1 MICKNTKILKTAQ
14 EFWNIFLNII
24 INSGRMIIFAKFASL
39 KERKTTIL
47 HMKAER
53 IKTRTILLLILL
65 MAARGGKAQTIL
77 EKEHQWED
85 LPLENT
91 AWVHFYQSLMVDST
105 YFQIGIKGD
114 TIVNGE
120 SYKKVFN
127 CSHLGFPIE
136 GECFGG
142 IRQDNDKYYFISLFS
157 EYDYIPWPLELNV
170 LQNTEYIIYDFSLSE
185 CDRFPTVGDVDPEFV
200 FLKED
205 MEING
210 NMKQVFWFDYN
221 DCETGTHNYD
231 YHWIEGIGSNYGLL
245 FSLQLGVWNG
255 SCYNLVEILQD
266 GESVYLAPEFA
277 EIDYTSTKEAYGKK
291 VSLYPNPTSGIV
303 HIEGAEATEVQVFN
317 TIGQCVKILQ
327 NTSEVSLEG
336 LQQGIYLLRV
346 ATAGGKVF
354 SDKVVKE

>member
-1 MICKNTKILKTAQ
+1 MRALNNLKQ
-14 EFWNIFLNII
+14 
-24 INSGRMIIFAKFASL
+24 
-39 KERKTTIL
+39 
-47 HMKAER
+47 KA
-53 IKTRTILLLILL
+53 LLLMLL
-65 MAARGGKAQTIL
+65 VAAGAAKGQTHH
-77 EKEHQWED
+77 EREHLWED

-142 IRQDNDKYYFISLFS
+142 IRQDNGKYYFISLYS

-170 LQNTEYIIYDFSLSE
+170 HKDTEYIIYDFSLSE
-185 CDRFPTVGDVDPEFV
+185 CDRFPTIGDVDPEFV

-221 DCETGTHNYD
+221 DCETGSHNYD
-231 YHWIEGIGSNYGLL
+231 YHWIEGIGSNCGLL
-245 FSLQLGVWNG
+245 YSLQLGVWNG

-277 EIDYTSTKEAYGKK
+277 EIDYTSTEEAYEKK
-291 VSLYPNPTSGIV
+291 GFLYPNPITDMGILDFG
-303 HIEGAEATEVQVFN
+303 GAEIFESLSIMTLDGRIVKRE
-317 TIGQCVKILQ
+317 TITGKASYRISKQEFGSGMYYYIL
-327 NTSEVSLEG
+327 SGKFGSREA
-336 LQQGIYLLRV
+336 GICN
-346 ATAGGKVF
+346 AG
-354 SDKVVKE
+354 

>member
-1 MICKNTKILKTAQ
+1 MKTSNKLKQ
-14 EFWNIFLNII
+14 
-24 INSGRMIIFAKFASL
+24 
-39 KERKTTIL
+39 
-47 HMKAER
+47 KALLL
-53 IKTRTILLLILL
+53 LLLI
-65 MAARGGKAQTIL
+65 AAGAAKAQTHL
-77 EKEHQWED
+77 ERERLWED

-170 LQNTEYIIYDFSLSE
+170 HQNTEYIIYDFSLSE
-185 CDRFPTVGDVDPEFV
+185 CDRFPTIGDIDPEFV
-200 FLKED
+200 FLKEN

-221 DCETGTHNYD
+221 DCETGSHNYD
-231 YHWIEGIGSNYGLL
+231 YHWIEGIGSNCGLL
-245 FSLQLGVWNG
+245 YSLQLGVWNG

-266 GESVYLAPEFA
+266 GERVYLVPEFA
-277 EIDYTSTKEAYGKK
+277 EIDYTSTEEAYEKK
-291 VSLYPNPTSGIV
+291 VSLYPNPITDMGILDFGGSEIFESLSIMTLDGRLVKREIITGKASYRISKQEFGSGMYYYILS
-303 HIEGAEATEVQVFN
+303 GKGKN
-317 TIGQCVKILQ
+317 TIIGKIII
-327 NTSEVSLEG
+327 N
-336 LQQGIYLLRV
+336 
-346 ATAGGKVF
+346 
-354 SDKVVKE
+354 